1 MQRETATELK
11 DLPHAFA
18 GLDDSVPCR
27 VCAGARADEKHEQWQ
42 RVESAS
48 RETAADNKTSDF
60 RELGS

>member
-18 GLDDSVPCR
+18 GLDDATGCR
-27 VCAGARADEKHEQWQ
+27 VCSQTRADAKHEQWQ
-42 RVESAS
+42 KMESAS
-48 RETAADNKTSDF
+48 RETAAQKNAADF